1 MPDLSPQPP
10 PPHAD
15 RAAATNGDADGDESL
30 HKLHRM
36 SRTAGLGTQEYV
48 AINVA
53 AVVALLLG
61 LASALA
67 MVASLLLVIPLAG
80 VVCGIVA
87 LYQIKDSN
95 GTQTG
100 RGIAW
105 TGIALSVLF
114 AALVGGRVI
123 LDNVR
128 TRADRDDVV
137 KAVAEFGQKLAVSD
151 FKAAYELLSPRLRER
166 VPYADF
172 EGQLKAR
179 YAHPMHG
186 KITGFTST
194 GRVLIESDPESGHR
208 MAQTQ
213 AVITVEHGEPDR
225 PQLVLTHESG
235 RWMIEAWPWF
245 QLRPQPSP
253 AAPAR

>member
-1 MPDLSPQPP
+1 MPDLSPQSPQ
-10 PPHAD
+10 PHLD
-15 RAAATNGDADGDESL
+15 RSAGSNGDADGDEAL

-53 AVVALLLG
+53 AVMALLLG

-80 VVCGIVA
+80 AVCGIVA
-87 LYQIKDSN
+87 LHQIKDSN

-123 LDNVR
+123 VENIK
-128 TRADRDDVV
+128 TRSDRAMVV
-137 KAVAEFGQKLAVSD
+137 AAVAEFGQKLAASD
-151 FKAAYELLSPRLRER
+151 FEGAYDLLSPRMRER

-179 YAHPMHG
+179 YAHPSHG

-194 GRVLIESDPESGHR
+194 GRVLVEHDAETGFR
-208 MAQTQ
+208 FAQTQ
-213 AVITVEHGEPDR
+213 AVITVEHGQPDR
-225 PQLVLTHESG
+225 PQLVLTHEGG
-235 RWMIEAWPWF
+235 RWVIESWPWF
-245 QLRPQPSP
+245 QPRPQPSQ
-253 AAPAR
+253 AAQGR

>member
-1 MPDLSPQPP
+1 MPDLSPQSPQ
-10 PPHAD
+10 PHVD
-15 RAAATNGDADGDESL
+15 RNAGANGDADGDEAL

-53 AVVALLLG
+53 AVMTLLLG

-67 MVASLLLVIPLAG
+67 MVASLLLVIPVAG

-100 RGIAW
+100 KGIAW

-123 LDNVR
+123 VENIK
-128 TRADRDDVV
+128 TRSDRAMVV
-137 KAVAEFGQKLAVSD
+137 AAVGEFGQKLAASD
-151 FKAAYELLSPRLRER
+151 FKGAYELLGPRMKER
-166 VPYADF
+166 VPFSDF
-172 EGQLKAR
+172 EGQMKAR
-179 YAHPMHG
+179 YAHPTHG

-194 GRVLIESDPESGHR
+194 GRVLIESDPETGSR
-208 MAQTQ
+208 VAQTQ

-225 PQLVLTHESG
+225 PQLVLAHEDG

-245 QLRPQPSP
+245 QARPE
-253 AAPAR
+253 AAPAGAR

>member
-1 MPDLSPQPP
+1 MPDLSPQSPQ
-10 PPHAD
+10 PHVD
-15 RAAATNGDADGDESL
+15 RTAGSNGEADGDEAL

-53 AVVALLLG
+53 AVMTLLLG

-67 MVASLLLVIPLAG
+67 MVTSLLLVIPVAG

-100 RGIAW
+100 KGIAW

-123 LDNVR
+123 LENVR
-128 TRADRDDVV
+128 TRADRDAVV
-137 KAVAEFGQKLAVSD
+137 AAVAQFGQKLSASD
-151 FKAAYELLSPRLRER
+151 FKGAYEMLSPRMRER
-166 VPYADF
+166 VPLADF
-172 EGQLKAR
+172 EGQMKAR

-186 KITGFTST
+186 KITSFTST
-194 GRVLIESDPESGHR
+194 GRVLIESDPETKSR
-208 MAQTQ
+208 FAQTQ

-225 PQLVLTHESG
+225 PQLVLAHEPG
-235 RWMIEAWPWF
+235 GWMIEAWPWF
-245 QLRPQPSP
+245 QTRPNASPSSP
-253 AAPAR
+253 AP